1 MMRDHMIS
9 NSPKQQLDC
18 KFYCLIH
25 SLRMEIR
32 SYKAKRENKKYSQT
46 VLLLGQLKVYWDD
59 TCGFD
64 V

>member
-1 MMRDHMIS
+1 MRDHMIS
-9 NSPKQQLDC
+9 NSLKQQLDC

>member
-9 NSPKQQLDC
+9 NSLKQQLDC

-32 SYKAKRENKKYSQT
+32 SYKAKRGKKILTDCASSWA
-46 VLLLGQLKVYWDD
+46 VKGLLGRYVW
-59 TCGFD
+59 F
-64 V
+64 